1 MPNNGYKDKANKKA
15 TDIKRH
21 NVSTFKIS
29 FVYVTKNKP

>member
-1 MPNNGYKDKANKKA
+1 MPNNGYKDKANKKT